1 MTFKNVLSRRLDS
14 GSAESLQ
21 KSMRMFESYVKRE
34 GLETQGPIIMK
45 SSSHLVDNTLISE
58 NVMMIQL
65 KGALTNVEDP
75 YAFNE
80 TIRLEGYIMLRYT
93 GPMDMIEMANMK
105 LRVYAFENCI
115 DLGPNI
121 YSVYT
126 ANDKGRVVDL
136 FQEVL

>member
-1 MTFKNVLSRRLDS
+1 M
-14 GSAESLQ
+14 ESLQ

-45 SSSHLVDNTLISE
+45 TSTRLVNNTTIVE
-58 NVMMIQL
+58 NEMMIQL
-65 KGALTNVEDP
+65 KGTMSNVEEP
-75 YAFNE
+75 YEFYE
-80 TIRLEGYIMLRYT
+80 TVRLEGYVMLRYT
-93 GPMDMIEMANMK
+93 GPMDMLEMANMK
-105 LRVYAFENCI
+105 LKVYAFENCI

-126 ANDKGRVVDL
+126 TNDKGRVVDL

>member
-14 GSAESLQ
+14 GSMESLQ

-45 SSSHLVDNTLISE
+45 TSSRLVNDTLINE
-58 NVMMIQL
+58 NEMMIQL
-65 KGALTNVEDP
+65 KGTIPNVEEP
-75 YAFNE
+75 YAFTE
-80 TIRLEGYIMLRYT
+80 TLRLEGYIMMRYT
-93 GPMDMIEMANMK
+93 GPMDMVDMANMK
-105 LRVYAFENCI
+105 LKVYAFENCI

-126 ANDKGRVVDL
+126 TNEKGRVIDL